1 MQRITVLKMM
11 PIHGPLLLVQFGK
24 AFCMVLSYFFPYF
37 AFVSVIQQSQHFITP
52 LSIKQP
58 SSSFKSK
65 ILYLQHTSLL
75 INNDTS
81 FLTVL
86 LL

>member
-1 MQRITVLKMM
+1 MM
-11 PIHGPLLLVQFGK
+11 PIHAPLLLVQFGK
-24 AFCMVLSYFFPYF
+24 AFCMVLSYFFRTSPL
-37 AFVSVIQQSQHFITP
+37 SLIQQSQHFIPP

-58 SSSFKSK
+58 SPSFKGK
-65 ILYLQHTSLL
+65 ILYLKHILL